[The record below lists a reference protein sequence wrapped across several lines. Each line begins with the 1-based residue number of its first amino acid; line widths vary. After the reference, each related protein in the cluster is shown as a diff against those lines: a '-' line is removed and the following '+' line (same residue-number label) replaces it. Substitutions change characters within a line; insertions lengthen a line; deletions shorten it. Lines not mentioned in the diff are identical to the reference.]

1 MAGTVT
7 PLRPGALRTSE
18 TVRPPRSG
26 ARLKSV
32 APMLPPPVAALSVVE
47 RHAREDFPCARKGCA
62 ANGDVLSFVPLA
74 GSSLVVLF
82 CADCV
87 EKLASV
93 GVRPVP
99 TAKGA
104 RK

>member
-7 PLRPGALRTSE
+7 PLRPNPLRTSD
-18 TVRPPRSG
+18 TVRPRSG

-32 APMLPPPVAALSVVE
+32 APMLPPPAASLSVVE
-47 RHAREDFPCARKGCA
+47 RHTREDFPCAHRGCA
-62 ANGDVLSFVPLA
+62 SNGDVLSFVPLA

-82 CADCV
+82 CAGCV

-99 TAKGA
+99 TTKADK
-104 RK
+104 